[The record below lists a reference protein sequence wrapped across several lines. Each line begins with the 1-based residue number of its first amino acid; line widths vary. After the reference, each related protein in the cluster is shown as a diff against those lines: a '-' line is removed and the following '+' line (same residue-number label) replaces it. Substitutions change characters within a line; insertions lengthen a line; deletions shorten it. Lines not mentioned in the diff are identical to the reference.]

1 MRLSYQLVVETQHS
15 VELDLVPQG
24 KPRDLQWIFVGGL
37 CAVLFFAILAF
48 GAVEEWSTFI
58 LEAGAGILF
67 FLWAGR
73 QLISG
78 QLTVSRSPLYL
89 PAICFFT
96 LVVAQ
101 LVLRIS
107 AYTYV
112 TKYELLRYCAFGIVL
127 LIATECI
134 QQEGAR
140 RKLGLTI
147 IVFGAAYAFYA
158 LAQELT
164 SKEKFFWLFT
174 PRFHGSIY
182 GSYVNH
188 DHYAGLMEMLV
199 PFPLVV
205 TMGHMVRGG
214 KRVLVG
220 FCAVLMATTILLS
233 GSRGGMLS
241 LAFEMIVFAG
251 LTLYQRRNSRIAL
264 GTFAVCAS
272 VLGLLIFL
280 GKGQVLGRLGELGP
294 DMRLKITQDCLRIF
308 AHRPILGWGLGT
320 FPTIYPSFR
329 SFYTNLFVNE
339 AHNDYAQLLVETG
352 AIGFA
357 VMIWFVYRLYR
368 YGLPTSRRW
377 EFKWDAAISVA
388 ALLGCTAMLLHSL
401 VDFNLHVPANAAVFY
416 ALCALAVSRPPTTIS
431 KQSTQVPELKI
442 ATTHPRPL
450 NRNSAQRSE

>member
-1 MRLSYQLVVETQHS
+1 LRLSSQLVVETQHS
-15 VELDLVPQG
+15 IELDLVPRR
-24 KPRDLQWIFVGGL
+24 KPRDLQWVFVGGL

-48 GAVEEWSTFI
+48 GAVEEWSTFTF
-58 LEAGAGILF
+58 EVGTGILF
-67 FLWAGR
+67 LLWAGQ
-73 QLISG
+73 QLLSG
-78 QLTVSRSPLYL
+78 QLKLARSPLYL
-89 PAICFFT
+89 PAMCFFT
-96 LVVAQ
+96 LVLAQ
-101 LVLRIS
+101 LALRIS
-107 AYTYV
+107 AYGYV
-112 TKYELLRYCAFGIVL
+112 TKYELLRYGAFGIVL

-134 QQEGAR
+134 QQEDAR
-140 RKLGLTI
+140 RKFGLMI
-147 IVFGAAYAFYA
+147 IVFGVAYAFYA

-164 SKEKFFWLFT
+164 SREKFFWFYT

-205 TMGHMVRGG
+205 AMGHMVRGG

-220 FCAVLMATTILLS
+220 FCAVVMATTILLS

-241 LAFEMIVFAG
+241 LAFEIIVFAA
-251 LTLYQRRNSRIAL
+251 LTLYQKRNSRIAL

-280 GKGQVLGRLGELGP
+280 GKGQVLGRLGELDP

-320 FPTIYPSFR
+320 FPTIYPTFR

-352 AIGFA
+352 VIGFA

-377 EFKWDAAISVA
+377 EFKWGAAISVA

-416 ALCALAVSRPPTTIS
+416 VLCALAVSRPPSATS
-431 KQSTQVPELKI
+431 KPSTQIPDLKI
-442 ATTHPRPL
+442 ATTHPRPPS
-450 NRNSAQRSE
+450 RNSPARSE